1 LLKLKVPVSN
11 KELLNLEMSK
21 NLSTETRMPGKK
33 VGYHTQKL
41 RNLRMFTVWLKIILI
56 IMKVYSRLI
65 GKLLMIKK
73 LQKSQ
78 LKKNATKET
87 PIQFQVI

>member
-1 LLKLKVPVSN
+1 
-11 KELLNLEMSK
+11 
-21 NLSTETRMPGKK
+21 MPGKK